1 MSKPLESLRFCYFHG
16 VPLEEKEG
24 CLHTLCIPGAFAAL
38 SESHLSQSEKK
49 IPLGHMVQLS
59 GAEVSIECILLSF
72 NPFIHSPPR

>member
-1 MSKPLESLRFCYFHG
+1 MK
-16 VPLEEKEG
+16 EKEV

-38 SESHLSQSEKK
+38 SESHLSQSEKKK

-72 NPFIHSPPR
+72 NSFIHSPPR